1 MMADELRMESLGEH
15 RFLLTSRD
23 SDELVE
29 VQVYAD
35 PAVVKRIGLEGVD
48 EQRVI
53 RAAADFL
60 LERQRAD
67 ELPGKVDLDDVV
79 AAYDGFIDDMRER
92 VSR

>member
-1 MMADELRMESLGEH
+1 MADELRMESLGEH

>member
-29 VQVYAD
+29 IQLYAD

-79 AAYDGFIDDMRER
+79 AAYDGFIDEMRER

>member
-1 MMADELRMESLGEH
+1 MADELRMESLGEH

-29 VQVYAD
+29 IQVYAD